1 MKHEFKIGDKV
12 QFKGSGG
19 FLGYVSHVHKGHL
32 FRLDDYE
39 IHIHIGNG
47 ERIIA
52 AQSDLELF
60 GDSKSAD

>member
-32 FRLDDYE
+32 FLLDDFE
-39 IHIHIGNG
+39 VNVHLGNG
-47 ERIIA
+47 EHLTA
-52 AQSDLELF
+52 AASDLELF
-60 GDSKSAD
+60 GEKESDS